1 MRKIRTKMKFS
12 TFNFQLS
19 IIAAA
24 IMLFAA
30 ACGDTAPKSNGEN
43 PQTSTTET
51 AVVDDETAVKVID
64 DSPKGLAQQYFD
76 LITGLEGRDS
86 EDHDPAVV
94 KQLEELQKKI
104 DKLSE
109 VDQKVFDAE
118 VFYLYTGEEY
128 EE

>member
-1 MRKIRTKMKFS
+1 MKKLIL
-12 TFNFQLS
+12 T
-19 IIAAA
+19 ATAA
-24 IMLFAA
+24 ILICAA
-30 ACGDTAPKSNGEN
+30 SCGDTAPKSNGEN
-43 PQTSTTET
+43 PQTSATET
-51 AVVDDETAVKVID
+51 AVVDDETAIEVID

-76 LITGLEGRDS
+76 LVVQLEGRD
-86 EDHDPAVV
+86 DKDPAVV

>member
-19 IIAAA
+19 IIAVA

-51 AVVDDETAVKVID
+51 AVVDDKTAVEVID

-76 LITGLEGRDS
+76 LVVQLEGRD
-86 EDHDPAVV
+86 DKDPAVV

>member
-1 MRKIRTKMKFS
+1 MKKLIL
-12 TFNFQLS
+12 TATVAMM
-19 IIAAA
+19 IC
-24 IMLFAA
+24 AA

-51 AVVDDETAVKVID
+51 AVVDDETAIEVID

-76 LITGLEGRDS
+76 LVVQLEGRDS

-94 KQLEELQKKI
+94 QQLEELQKKI